1 MLHWRKL
8 GGREDVGRQAGGIGS
23 SLGLVQ
29 GEGGGEEGVE
39 LLLPQGDRQS
49 AVQ

>member
-1 MLHWRKL
+1 MLHWCKL
-8 GGREDVGRQAGGIGS
+8 GGGEDVGRQAGGIG
-23 SLGLVQ
+23 LGLVK
-29 GEGGGEEGVE
+29 GEGGGEEGVQ